1 MGKFKPTQKEKCN
14 IISHAWLIHRL
25 HVVLT
30 KYNQKSINQKKF
42 QKLKFYIP
50 VHYAIQLMQR
60 SQGQVIINWA
70 LNPYVMGQLFPYTSF
85 CEICLPKMQA
95 VPPKQGKSQCA

>member
-1 MGKFKPTQKEKCN
+1 
-14 IISHAWLIHRL
+14 
-25 HVVLT
+25 
-30 KYNQKSINQKKF
+30 
-42 QKLKFYIP
+42 
-50 VHYAIQLMQR
+50 MQR

-70 LNPYVMGQLFPYTSF
+70 LNPYVMSQLFPYTSF